1 MKKRS
6 VYSLIS
12 VFVLIIAVL
21 TAPVADAVILTFETQ
36 NSYAAPDSAW
46 LTDVVIN
53 EDTATVAGLVQRAHF
68 SPVPAYKY
76 SETPESFKKDISYYI
91 TVYSLN
97 DGMQKAGYVYLFDL
111 LNKNSNIIAA
121 NVSDAAVRD
130 YLEGIGIVYPS
141 DVGTDEL
148 VMARALYTAMI
159 TGAYAGVSPDGKSLD
174 EMIIGYVSAFSG
186 IDAASL
192 KKWMPQNS
200 VLSLDEYIL
209 AASKLALWTNGYD
222 VTADTD
228 SNEVFRLIAVMSLEK
243 MGISTDKNA
252 SSEELKAAYTAALL
266 GVRYGVSLN
275 RDKLSSALK
284 KGDEAVAFYVLQ
296 MLGQQAGLSIR
307 SDNCSYDDAF
317 YIVAENTDAFVLED
331 DEFYADIYEYNVYLT
346 AKRSSV
352 WLMPKSYSGSNK
364 SSIVEITAD
373 GDTLRD
379 NYYNEIKLN
388 SSLEVQTVKIKVSCT
403 ANGKTSVR
411 TYTFNFYQSDNEPPK
426 GDIPTADDL
435 SGFITSDSIIGGI
448 FSSMGIN
455 RSLGTAVDNLLVSV
469 PSAVK
474 GIISFISPTFGEDGD
489 ASASASSADDSS
501 HAEKEIVCASI
512 LDKIGSVADVDI
524 KGVDGLKLVGNTVS
538 GKGLDLVS
546 FGK

>member
-36 NSYAAPDSAW
+36 NSYASPDSAW

-68 SPVPAYKY
+68 SPVPVYKY
-76 SETPESFKKDISYYI
+76 SETPESFKKDVSYYTSI
-91 TVYSLN
+91 YSLN

-121 NVSDAAVRD
+121 NVSDSAVRD
-130 YLEGIGIVYPS
+130 YLEGVGIVYPS
-141 DVGTDEL
+141 EADADEL

-159 TGAYAGVSPDGKSLD
+159 TGAYAGISPDGKSLD

-192 KKWMPQNS
+192 KQWMPQNS
-200 VLSLDEYIL
+200 ILSLDEYIL

-243 MGISTDKNA
+243 MGIGTDKNA
-252 SSEELKAAYTAALL
+252 SSEDLKASYTASLL
-266 GVRYGVSLN
+266 GLKYGVSLN
-275 RDKLSSALK
+275 RDKFSSALR

-296 MLGQQAGLSIR
+296 MLGQKAGLSIR

-317 YIVAENTDAFVLED
+317 YLVAENTDAFVLDD

-346 AKRSSV
+346 AKRPSV

-364 SSIVEITAD
+364 NSIVEITAD

-379 NYYNEIKLN
+379 NYYNEIDLN
-388 SSLEVQTVKIKVSCT
+388 SSLEVQTVKVKVSCT
-403 ANGKTSVR
+403 ANGKTSVC
-411 TYTFNFYQSDNEPPK
+411 TYTFNFYQSSKEPPK
-426 GDIPTADDL
+426 GDIPTADDIA
-435 SGFITSDSIIGGI
+435 GFITSDSIISGI

-455 RSLGTAVDNLLVSV
+455 RNLGTAADNLLVSV

-474 GIISFISPTFGEDGD
+474 SVISFISPTFGEENGTDVTG
-489 ASASASSADDSS
+489 SNADDSS
-501 HAEKEIVCASI
+501 RAEKEIVCVSI
-512 LDKIGSVADVDI
+512 LDKIGSVADIDI
-524 KGVDGLKLVGNTVS
+524 KGVDGLKLVDNTVS